1 MMDMQTRTARTNT
14 AQTNTTQTNT
24 AQALVNLDA
33 WLETMRQP
41 GGYGGPVA
49 HWWQNRYGYTGP
61 GLDWR
66 YEGLLDGYANLQA
79 KRPEGRWLSRLH
91 CAAADLITGQRNDGS
106 YPASRFEI
114 NPGTLGTP
122 HEAAASLGLLHALPH
137 YEDEVKAAVLQVS
150 RRNLE
155 NLIAKLWDGRGFNDR
170 PGVRGRVPNKLATLA
185 QVLLTYT
192 EATGDRRYVP
202 YARAALEDVL
212 RFQIQG
218 GRRAGAV
225 HQYAPDAAH
234 GDGRFFPFYAARCV
248 PPLVFAATFFAEPRY
263 QDAAE
268 RIVAFIDR
276 TMNPGGSWPQIVYLG
291 GHWAG
296 ERRAE
301 WPRWVAGTADLLLAY
316 VALGRP
322 VPERALERLL
332 HSQLVSGGFPTA
344 EGFAGQVSQRPVAG
358 PPDFR
363 DVTPVVGW
371 NDKVFKLLALLL
383 DAHTPLPAA
392 SVAEL
397 ELPVTVEGVSASF
410 YEGPHAMQIRGP
422 QDVFYSWSKD
432 RPWAHTFTR
441 GVELK

>member
-1 MMDMQTRTARTNT
+1 MMDMQTRIV
-14 AQTNTTQTNT
+14 QTNT

-66 YEGLLDGYANLQA
+66 YEGLLGGYAVLQD

-91 CAAADLITGQRNDGS
+91 CAAADLITGQQGDGS

-122 HEAAASLGLLHALPH
+122 HEAAATLGLLYALPH
-137 YEDEVKAAVLQVS
+137 LRDEVKGAVLQVS

-185 QVLLTYT
+185 QALLTYT
-192 EATGDRRYVP
+192 EASGDRRYVP
-202 YARAALEDVL
+202 YVRAALEDVL

-218 GRRAGAV
+218 GRRDGAV
-225 HQYAPDAAH
+225 HQYAPDAAR

-263 QDAAE
+263 RDAAE
-268 RIVAFIDR
+268 RIVAFLDR
-276 TMNPGGSWPQIVYLG
+276 TMNPDGSWPQVVYTG
-291 GHWAG
+291 G
-296 ERRAE
+296 RRAE

-316 VALGRP
+316 VALRRP

-344 EGFAGQVSQRPVAG
+344 EGFACQVGQRPVAG

-383 DAHTPLPAA
+383 NAHTPLPAA
-392 SVAEL
+392 SVGEL

-410 YEGPHAMQIRGP
+410 YEGPHAMHIRGAE
-422 QDVFYSWSKD
+422 DVFYSWSKD
-432 RPWAHTFTR
+432 RPWAQTFTR